1 MQIAEQDAGNGSQT
15 EKRET
20 ADGRADRVRSRAER
34 QQKKKPKPEA
44 FYEAL
49 KKPGMSYICEVK
61 KASPSK
67 GLIASDFP
75 YLDIAQRI

>member
-1 MQIAEQDAGNGSQT
+1 MNILEQIAAQT
-15 EKRET
+15 RERIEAEKRQTPME
-20 ADGRADRVRSRAER
+20 ELIR
-34 QQKKKPKPEA
+34 QIEATEQKKTKQS

-75 YLDIAQRI
+75 